1 MHIVFVCT
9 GNTCRS
15 PMAEALLKDKTNAHT
30 VSSCGLSVPFP
41 APAAENAVRVMAE
54 KGIDISDH
62 RATQLTADTVEKAE
76 LILTM
81 TEGHRKILTT
91 LFPSAK
97 EKTHTLSEFAGENGD
112 IADPFGGDIETYR
125 LCAAQIAHLLEV
137 APL

>member
-15 PMAEALLKDKTNAHT
+15 PMAEGILKAKSNEHT
-30 VSSCGLSVPFP
+30 VSSRGLSVFFP
-41 APAAENAVRVMAE
+41 AAAAENAVLVMQE
-54 KGIDISDH
+54 RGIDIAAH
-62 RATQLTADTVEKAE
+62 RAKQLAEDDVHNAD

-97 EKTHTLSEFAGENGD
+97 DKTHTLADFANLSGD
-112 IADPFGGDIETYR
+112 IADPFGGSAETYR
-125 LCAAQIAHLLEV
+125 ACADRIARLIEE